1 MPPTTTKLLT
11 AEEARVCATGWDFNR
26 PSPFPGLGDFIG
38 WASGLERMPNG
49 NLLLAH
55 SAGYWHA
62 SFASPRLFE
71 KETRERYTAEGWPV
85 DFVAPTGG
93 RSMAVHSTDDGRT
106 WGKPVELTDIPL
118 DDGPVTLFVC
128 EDNTV
133 LCFINVQAS
142 WYGFPEAP
150 PAFRKDLNGLN
161 TQQCVIRSTDSGATW
176 SEPIWLDSPGSFYE
190 RSHGQAFQLPDG
202 GILWPTYCSNQNEN
216 HLFGAIRRSDD
227 AGKTWHTVSTIRRE
241 DKDVD
246 EPAIARFG
254 DGRLVM
260 VSRPDGGIFFS
271 DNDGA
276 SWQESGQIIPPRLR
290 GGRGGG
296 TVKAPRLFVLEDG
309 TLVCVTTYQ
318 GGLYVFLSQD
328 GGVNWTPELPLDVS
342 CYGYPGGL
350 QMEDGS
356 LLISYCESGKA
367 PNRVYVIRF
376 QVNPTRDGIELLDIG
391 NS

>member
-1 MPPTTTKLLT
+1 MPSTTTKPLT
-11 AEEARVCATGWDFNR
+11 AEEARVCATGWDLNR
-26 PSPFPGLGDFIG
+26 PDPFPGLGDFIG
-38 WASGLERMPNG
+38 WAGALERMPNG

-71 KETRERYTAEGWPV
+71 QETRQRYAAEGWPV

-106 WGKPVELTDIPL
+106 WSKPVGLTNIPL

-128 EDNTV
+128 QDNTV

-150 PAFRKDLNGLN
+150 PAFHKDLNGLN

-190 RSHGQAFQLPDG
+190 RSHGQAVQLPNG
-202 GILWPTYCSNQNEN
+202 GILWPTYCSSQNEN

-227 AGKTWHTVSTIRRE
+227 AGKTWRTVSTIRRE

-246 EPAIARFG
+246 EPAIARFD

-271 DNDGA
+271 EDDGVN
-276 SWQESGQIIPPRLR
+276 WHESGQIVVGNADLR
-290 GGRGGG
+290 SAPL
-296 TVKAPRLFVLEDG
+296 KAPRLFVLEDS
-309 TLVCVTTYQ
+309 TLVCVATYQ
-318 GGLYVFLSQD
+318 GGLYVFLSRD
-328 GGVNWTPELPLDVS
+328 GGMSWTPELPLDVS

-376 QVNPTRDGIELLDIG
+376 RVNSTRDGIELLDIG

>member
-1 MPPTTTKLLT
+1 MPPTTTKPLT
-11 AEEARVCATGWDFNR
+11 AEEARICATGWDFNR
-26 PSPFPGLGDFIG
+26 PDPFPGLGDFIG
-38 WASGLERMPNG
+38 WAGGLERMPNG
-49 NLLLAH
+49 NLLLTH

-71 KETRERYTAEGWPV
+71 KETRERYAAEGWPV

-93 RSMAVHSTDDGRT
+93 RSMAVYSTDDGCT
-106 WGKPVELTDIPL
+106 WSKPVELTNIPL

-128 EDNTV
+128 QDDTV

-142 WYGFPEAP
+142 WYGFPKAP

-161 TQQCVIRSTDSGATW
+161 TQQCVIRSTDSGTTW
-176 SEPIWLDSPGSFYE
+176 DEPIWLNSPGSFYE

-202 GILWPTYCSNQNEN
+202 GILWPTYCSSQNEN

-227 AGKTWHTVSTIRRE
+227 AGKTWYTVSTIRRK

-246 EPAIARFG
+246 EPAIARF
-254 DGRLVM
+254 DEGRLVM

-271 DNDGA
+271 EDDGV
-276 SWQESGQIIPPRLR
+276 SWHESGQMVQS
-290 GGRGGG
+290 G
-296 TVKAPRLFVLEDG
+296 TVKAPRLFVLEDS
-309 TLVCVTTYQ
+309 TLVCVATYQ
-318 GGLYVFLSQD
+318 GGLYVFLSRD
-328 GGVNWTPELPLDVS
+328 GGMSWTPELPLDVS

-356 LLISYCESGKA
+356 LLISYCESSKA
-367 PNRVYVIRF
+367 PNRVYVIHF
-376 QVNPTRDGIELLDIG
+376 QVNSTRDGIELLGIG

>member
-1 MPPTTTKLLT
+1 MDATTTKPL
-11 AEEARVCATGWDFNR
+11 AAAEARVCVTGWDFNR
-26 PSPFPGLGDFIG
+26 PAPFPGLGDFIG
-38 WASGLERMPNG
+38 WAGALERMPNG
-49 NLLLAH
+49 NLLLGH

-71 KETRERYTAEGWPV
+71 KETGERYAAEGWPV

-106 WGKPVELTDIPL
+106 WSEPIGLTDIPL
-118 DDGPVTLFVC
+118 DDGPVTLFTC
-128 EDNTV
+128 QDNTV

-142 WYGFPEAP
+142 WYGFSEVP

-176 SEPIWLDSPGSFYE
+176 SDPIWLDSPGSFYE
-190 RSHGQAFQLPDG
+190 RSHGQAIQLPDG
-202 GILWPTYCSNQNEN
+202 GILWPTYCCSSREEN

-227 AGKTWHTVSTIRRE
+227 SGKTWYTVSTIRRTGV
-241 DKDVD
+241 DVD
-246 EPAIARFG
+246 EPAIARF
-254 DGRLVM
+254 DSGRLVM

-271 DNDGA
+271 DDDGV
-276 SWQESGQIIPPRLR
+276 SWRESGRIVVGNADLR
-290 GGRGGG
+290 SSPL
-296 TVKAPRLFVLEDG
+296 KAPRLFVLDDG

-318 GGLYVFLSQD
+318 GGLYVFLSRD
-328 GGVNWTPELPLDVS
+328 GGVDWTPALPLDVS

-356 LLISYCESGKA
+356 LLISYCESGIA

-376 QVNPTRDGIELLDIG
+376 QVNSARDGIELLDIG
-391 NS
+391 QSS

>member
-1 MPPTTTKLLT
+1 MHPTNTKSLT

-26 PSPFPGLGDFIG
+26 PDPFPGLGDFIG
-38 WASGLERMPNG
+38 WAGGLERMPNG
-49 NLLLAH
+49 DLLLAH

-71 KETRERYTAEGWPV
+71 QETRQRYASEGWPV

-106 WGKPVELTDIPL
+106 WSKPVGLTNIPL

-128 EDNTV
+128 QDNTV

-142 WYGFPEAP
+142 WYGFSEAP

-202 GILWPTYCSNQNEN
+202 GILWPTYCSSQDEN

-227 AGKTWHTVSTIRRE
+227 AGKTWRYH
-241 DKDVD
+241 
-246 EPAIARFG
+246 
-254 DGRLVM
+254 LH
-260 VSRPDGGIFFS
+260 
-271 DNDGA
+271 
-276 SWQESGQIIPPRLR
+276 
-290 GGRGGG
+290 
-296 TVKAPRLFVLEDG
+296 
-309 TLVCVTTYQ
+309 
-318 GGLYVFLSQD
+318 
-328 GGVNWTPELPLDVS
+328 
-342 CYGYPGGL
+342 YP
-350 QMEDGS
+350 S
-356 LLISYCESGKA
+356 
-367 PNRVYVIRF
+367 
-376 QVNPTRDGIELLDIG
+376 
-391 NS
+391 

>member
-1 MPPTTTKLLT
+1 MHTTNTEPLT
-11 AEEARVCATGWDFNR
+11 AEEARVCVTGWDFNR
-26 PSPFPGLGDFIG
+26 PDPFPGLGDFIG
-38 WASGLERMPNG
+38 WAGALERMPNG

-71 KETRERYTAEGWPV
+71 KETRERYAAEGWPV

-106 WGKPVELTDIPL
+106 WSKPVRLTDIPL

-128 EDNTV
+128 QDNTV
-133 LCFINVQAS
+133 LCFINVQGS
-142 WYGFPEAP
+142 WYGFSEAP

-161 TQQCVIRSTDSGATW
+161 TQQCVIRSTDSGTTW

-202 GILWPTYCSNQNEN
+202 GILWPTYCSSQDEN

-227 AGKTWHTVSTIRRE
+227 AGETWRTVSTIRRK

-246 EPAIARFG
+246 EPAIARFD

-260 VSRPDGGIFFS
+260 VSRPDGDIFLS
-271 DNDGA
+271 DDDGV
-276 SWQESGQIIPPRLR
+276 SWRESGQIVET
-290 GGRGGG
+290 G
-296 TVKAPRLFVLEDG
+296 TVKAPRLFVLEDS
-309 TLVCVTTYQ
+309 TLLCVTTYQ

-328 GGVNWTPELPLDVS
+328 GGVDWTPALPLDVS

-350 QMEDGS
+350 QMADGS

-376 QVNPTRDGIELLDIG
+376 QVNATRDGIELLDIG